1 MGITL
6 EQQMNESNKIDI
18 DYFLSKSQY
27 GMEYKLVSYLKN
39 DIFKTL
45 LVTTKKT
52 KEFESGIPFV
62 IKLFPIQNERIYL
75 KYSQEFLDIKR
86 NYSKIESTPNIL
98 PIIKIEQLKEA
109 NAGIVIRQY
118 IKYNLKQAMY
128 YLTCSSDIEKKW
140 ICFQLLQGLKQMH
153 LKGKCHGDIKPE
165 NILMTSKFSVF
176 ISDISVYKP
185 VYLIIEN
192 LQLYN
197 DFFYCNSVD
206 RACYL
211 APERFVHNL
220 EGADKNKIDQLT
232 KEMDIFSLGVVFA
245 EIFLDRQNLFTQ
257 NDIMNYKNKKIDL
270 KIKLNDIKDTNLQK
284 VIKDMI
290 ALEPKKRIGLSDLID
305 FFVRSIC
312 PSPITTFIF
321 HINLMIINY
330 GYYKNDLLAALLHK
344 HFIQIWKCLCCNDKA
359 LEKLEIPKLK
369 KKLNKYLIL
378 DLLNNKYNIYKIANN
393 TILPLAFVS
402 NEESNNKEIF
412 IETEINIFDEMNN
425 INSKRECSII
435 IIKYLISCLE
445 NLKYIST
452 YFSIFEMIYNLSQ
465 ILIKDKNPNVI
476 IDLIVPNYIDL
487 FKLNNSKLSIEV
499 YNCIIDILQLINY
512 DELILSKIDYNY
524 FNNYV
529 FEEIYKLY
537 LNTEILEL
545 KCAIISRLDEIIEL
559 ENNFLSAYLNTYN
572 SIINKEKNKDK
583 KNFMDIQEDMLF
595 KTYINDKRIKETKV
609 ENKNLKDTI
618 DFNFVRDSYFNDLS
632 SFKKKLKDI
641 VKKTLEEADNTNDSL
656 KLLII
661 QKYREICLFCGNYE
675 ENEQLF
681 NHLFMLFNQNN
692 YYIQKEIIKLFPS
705 LILLFGNKLFYDYFT
720 FFVNSSCQKK
730 NSELIIMEII
740 DALILL
746 SKMDILYHVNGYSQ
760 NYKILKCYNLLIP
773 YIVHPNYLLRN
784 KLISLINQKTPD
796 ECCQKTSE
804 LYISL
809 NKNIKNIL
817 QENNG
822 SIVIINAI
830 NKETNNQI
838 NNYYKIPREIFLL
851 YKYNIDCTY
860 FNTNYLGKEN
870 LLSGITKIKKEHFIN
885 KIKNDD
891 ILRNNL
897 GLNRKEDILNID
909 QKSFLKTVKHQFTE
923 MIKKEGIYT
932 DKNSS
937 FVQQNFINKL
947 TILLNEINSMKE
959 NKNFM
964 SIWYNACKKGNI
976 YYSRILYLLKVLNCQ
991 LDIKNVVTNNLALA
1005 SNDNFRKDKYFKDWN
1020 VLSDVDSSQFQSIN
1034 PMNYSIKENKDD
1046 KIAKFC
1052 HELNLNSGES
1062 IVKLIPV
1069 NCFFTNFS
1077 RNFFVSISDEGVVRL
1092 HMIENEINFK
1102 DIYTIKNRVQ
1112 YKIKLEDNILKANN
1126 ISHVESRKKIII
1138 IIAIK
1143 YKLEVITFELNDEK
1157 YDVNID
1163 DVKDS
1168 CEVNNMEC
1176 KSSKEI
1182 ICIENNIKS
1191 DKNFLVLGNSDNSI
1205 SFYNYIDNSID
1216 YINNCS
1222 HFSPSYGSITLIIS
1236 LKLSN
1241 EILFSTSNGFII
1253 SYDYNLRLF
1262 KNVYSFSKRR
1272 RIKQIV
1278 EYVPNF
1284 GTENKES
1291 KINLKDKY
1299 IFILTN
1305 DDQITLW
1312 NLSLSNPIIIYE
1324 LIKVK
1329 EIQDSKKIKKEDIVI
1344 PKMEKKYLKE
1354 ENYSSYSGNDFILDN
1369 QIIKINN
1376 DYKWDIKTS
1385 STVIFIGEKQGICIK
1400 LDFSNDILE
1409 QIKNKKVK
1417 NNDFNKKIFFDN
1429 KKKLM
1434 VEKNYS
1440 KYLKEEGVYVNK
1452 FNYCIKNKDEK
1463 NIKIEWNE
1471 IKEMNDLIILRDCF
1485 SENKFIIGG
1494 FSNGIIKLWII

>member
-45 LVTTKKT
+45 LVTTMKT

-75 KYSQEFLDIKR
+75 KYYQEFRDIKIY
-86 NYSKIESTPNIL
+86 YSKIESTPNIL

-512 DELILSKIDYNY
+512 D
-524 FNNYV
+524 
-529 FEEIYKLY
+529 
-537 LNTEILEL
+537 
-545 KCAIISRLDEIIEL
+545 
-559 ENNFLSAYLNTYN
+559 
-572 SIINKEKNKDK
+572 
-583 KNFMDIQEDMLF
+583 
-595 KTYINDKRIKETKV
+595 
-609 ENKNLKDTI
+609 
-618 DFNFVRDSYFNDLS
+618 
-632 SFKKKLKDI
+632 
-641 VKKTLEEADNTNDSL
+641 
-656 KLLII
+656 
-661 QKYREICLFCGNYE
+661 
-675 ENEQLF
+675 
-681 NHLFMLFNQNN
+681 
-692 YYIQKEIIKLFPS
+692 
-705 LILLFGNKLFYDYFT
+705 
-720 FFVNSSCQKK
+720 
-730 NSELIIMEII
+730 
-740 DALILL
+740 
-746 SKMDILYHVNGYSQ
+746 
-760 NYKILKCYNLLIP
+760 
-773 YIVHPNYLLRN
+773 
-784 KLISLINQKTPD
+784 
-796 ECCQKTSE
+796 
-804 LYISL
+804 
-809 NKNIKNIL
+809 
-817 QENNG
+817 
-822 SIVIINAI
+822 
-830 NKETNNQI
+830 
-838 NNYYKIPREIFLL
+838 
-851 YKYNIDCTY
+851 
-860 FNTNYLGKEN
+860 
-870 LLSGITKIKKEHFIN
+870 
-885 KIKNDD
+885 
-891 ILRNNL
+891 
-897 GLNRKEDILNID
+897 
-909 QKSFLKTVKHQFTE
+909 
-923 MIKKEGIYT
+923 
-932 DKNSS
+932 
-937 FVQQNFINKL
+937 
-947 TILLNEINSMKE
+947 
-959 NKNFM
+959 
-964 SIWYNACKKGNI
+964 
-976 YYSRILYLLKVLNCQ
+976 
-991 LDIKNVVTNNLALA
+991 
-1005 SNDNFRKDKYFKDWN
+1005 
-1020 VLSDVDSSQFQSIN
+1020 
-1034 PMNYSIKENKDD
+1034 
-1046 KIAKFC
+1046 
-1052 HELNLNSGES
+1052 
-1062 IVKLIPV
+1062 
-1069 NCFFTNFS
+1069 
-1077 RNFFVSISDEGVVRL
+1077 
-1092 HMIENEINFK
+1092 
-1102 DIYTIKNRVQ
+1102 
-1112 YKIKLEDNILKANN
+1112 
-1126 ISHVESRKKIII
+1126 
-1138 IIAIK
+1138 
-1143 YKLEVITFELNDEK
+1143 
-1157 YDVNID
+1157 
-1163 DVKDS
+1163 
-1168 CEVNNMEC
+1168 
-1176 KSSKEI
+1176 
-1182 ICIENNIKS
+1182 
-1191 DKNFLVLGNSDNSI
+1191 
-1205 SFYNYIDNSID
+1205 
-1216 YINNCS
+1216 
-1222 HFSPSYGSITLIIS
+1222 
-1236 LKLSN
+1236 
-1241 EILFSTSNGFII
+1241 
-1253 SYDYNLRLF
+1253 
-1262 KNVYSFSKRR
+1262 
-1272 RIKQIV
+1272 
-1278 EYVPNF
+1278 
-1284 GTENKES
+1284 
-1291 KINLKDKY
+1291 
-1299 IFILTN
+1299 
-1305 DDQITLW
+1305 
-1312 NLSLSNPIIIYE
+1312 
-1324 LIKVK
+1324 
-1329 EIQDSKKIKKEDIVI
+1329 
-1344 PKMEKKYLKE
+1344 
-1354 ENYSSYSGNDFILDN
+1354 
-1369 QIIKINN
+1369 
-1376 DYKWDIKTS
+1376 
-1385 STVIFIGEKQGICIK
+1385 
-1400 LDFSNDILE
+1400 
-1409 QIKNKKVK
+1409 
-1417 NNDFNKKIFFDN
+1417 
-1429 KKKLM
+1429 
-1434 VEKNYS
+1434 
-1440 KYLKEEGVYVNK
+1440 
-1452 FNYCIKNKDEK
+1452 
-1463 NIKIEWNE
+1463 
-1471 IKEMNDLIILRDCF
+1471 
-1485 SENKFIIGG
+1485 
-1494 FSNGIIKLWII
+1494 